1 MGWKK
6 RGWLV
11 IGVLCGLVA
20 CSESIPRVDNRSHS
34 AFSQSAG
41 QNTSPA
47 RIVLVMKSP
56 TNPYFSELAN
66 GASRAQLE
74 TGIDLSIKVAH
85 EDDAL
90 EQQIRLIDE
99 VIAKHQ
105 ADAIVIAPTDSIRL
119 VPVLARARKAGIHVI
134 NIGNRLEPRIV
145 ALYGMP
151 VVPLISIDNASAAY
165 QVAGKLAE
173 GLPRGS
179 KVAIIE
185 GLLGTNNTRQ
195 RTEGALQA
203 FSEAGLRVVAK
214 QSARWKGDEAYQVTA
229 QLLRD
234 YPDLR
239 AIFCSN
245 DMMALGAARYLR
257 EKGITGVRLAG
268 FDGVAGLHQH
278 GDDGTGHGGG
288 EGGVGFAA
296 LQAVEHRVVDGQ
308 WPVLAVDVDVAFV
321 AEGDDFGVELA
332 AVELQPQLTAGQA
345 LAAEQQRLALPFALI
360 AAGGEADVETV
371 ALYSG

>member
-74 TGIDLSIKVAH
+74 TSIDLSIKVAH

-268 FDGVAGLHQH
+268 FDGITEARSALHQRQLVATIDQH
-278 GDDGTGHGGG
+278 ASEQGY
-288 EGGVGFAA
+288 
-296 LQAVEHRVVDGQ
+296 LAVR
-308 WPVLAVDVDVAFV
+308 LAVDAIAGRPLAEETLVDT
-321 AEGDDFGVELA
+321 EL
-332 AVELQPQLTAGQA
+332 LTATA
-345 LAAEQQRLALPFALI
+345 TP
-360 AAGGEADVETV
+360 
-371 ALYSG
+371 SP